1 MGTQMLEYTII
12 LHRDPDFEGYW
23 VEVPALVGCVSQ
35 GKTKDEALQN
45 VREAIELHLDAMKE
59 DGEEAPQEESTKVT
73 IEI

>member
-1 MGTQMLEYTII
+1 MGTQILEYTII
-12 LHRDPDFEGYW
+12 LHWDPDFEGYW

-35 GKTKDEALQN
+35 GKTRDEALQN